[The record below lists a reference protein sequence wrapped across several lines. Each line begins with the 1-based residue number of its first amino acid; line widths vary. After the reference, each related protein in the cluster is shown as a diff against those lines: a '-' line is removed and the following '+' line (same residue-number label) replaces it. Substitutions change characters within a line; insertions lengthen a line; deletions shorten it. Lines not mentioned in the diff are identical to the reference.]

1 VKLHFEWKAPVPLTL
16 NKKIIVTDDDLERID
31 EVPGVYY
38 FARSFGGKSKPF
50 YIGETLT
57 LRSRLKNH
65 LGTAKIADILRSMN
79 VPHAPE
85 ISNGPR
91 SFHFAYLK
99 ANKNKENT
107 KKALQIT
114 QKFMIR
120 EAIALNLP
128 LLNAKLTVIKTHSLI
143 FDGKDIAS
151 SVFDKENSVAM
162 A

>member
-1 VKLHFEWKAPVPLTL
+1 MRCLASTISPEASAENRNRSISGRRSTSDPGLRTTL
-16 NKKIIVTDDDLERID
+16 VRQ
-31 EVPGVYY
+31 
-38 FARSFGGKSKPF
+38 
-50 YIGETLT
+50 
-57 LRSRLKNH
+57 
-65 LGTAKIADILRSMN
+65 IADILRGMN
-79 VPHAPE
+79 VSDAPE

-91 SFHFAYLK
+91 SFHFAYLEG
-99 ANKNKENT
+99 NKNKENT

-143 FDGKDIAS
+143 FGGKDIAS